1 MRPGRVQALAQKRN
15 SVAPV
20 ESEAQLQDIRQRRNM
35 TRRFLT
41 LTFLALFL
49 DPGCFPAEPTAVS
62 LPSPKKAG
70 SMSLEAALSARRSI
84 RDYTRQAL
92 TLAEVGQLLW
102 AAQGITSPDGKRTA
116 PSAMH
121 RYPLEIAVV
130 AQNVDGLS
138 NGAWRY
144 VPAKHSLELLVAAKP
159 GAPLLAGSTPQPQT
173 HSAPAVFVITA
184 VYERMGS
191 GAKNRT
197 WTDYEAGLASE
208 NLLLEAV
215 ALDLGAVVTG
225 GMDPAAVKG
234 AVKLTGSEQVIVV
247 IPVGHPAR

>member
-1 MRPGRVQALAQKRN
+1 
-15 SVAPV
+15 
-20 ESEAQLQDIRQRRNM
+20 M
-35 TRRFLT
+35 THRFLV
-41 LTFLALFL
+41 LAASAFFLA
-49 DPGCFPAEPTAVS
+49 PGCFPAEPATIS

-70 SMSLEAALSARRSI
+70 SMSVEGALAARRSV
-84 RDYTRQAL
+84 RGYTSQTL

-102 AAQGITSPDGKRTA
+102 AAQGVTSPDGKRTA

-130 AQNVDGLS
+130 AQNVDGLAS
-138 NGAWRY
+138 GAYRY
-144 VPAKHSLELLVAAKP
+144 VPAKHSLELLIAAKP
-159 GAPLLAGSTPQPQT
+159 GAPLLAGSTTQAQV
-173 HSAPAVFVITA
+173 HSAPAVFVISA

-215 ALDLGAVVTG
+215 ALGLGAVVTG
-225 GMDPAAVKG
+225 GIDPASVKE
-234 AVKLTGSEQVIVV
+234 AVKLTGAEEVIVI
-247 IPVGHPAR
+247 IPVGHPVK

>member
-1 MRPGRVQALAQKRN
+1 MKRR
-15 SVAPV
+15 
-20 ESEAQLQDIRQRRNM
+20 L
-35 TRRFLT
+35 LT
-41 LTFLALFL
+41 LAFFAVFVT
-49 DPGCFPAEPTAVS
+49 PECFATEPVMIA

-70 SMSLEAALSARRSI
+70 SMSMEAALATRRSL
-84 RDYTRQAL
+84 RAYTKETL

-102 AAQGITSPDGKRTA
+102 AAQGVSSPDGKRTA

-130 AQNVDGLS
+130 SQNVDGLPS
-138 NGAWRY
+138 GAYRY
-144 VPAKHSLELLVAAKP
+144 VPAKHSLEPLIAAKP
-159 GAPLLAGSTPQPQT
+159 GASLLAGATSQAQVHT
-173 HSAPAVFVITA
+173 APAVFVISA

-215 ALDLGAVVTG
+215 ALGLGAVVTG
-225 GMDPAAVKG
+225 GIDPASVKEG
-234 AVKLTGSEQVIVV
+234 VKLTGGEQVIVV

>member
-1 MRPGRVQALAQKRN
+1 
-15 SVAPV
+15 
-20 ESEAQLQDIRQRRNM
+20 M
-35 TRRFLT
+35 THRFLV
-41 LTFLALFL
+41 LAVSAVFLA
-49 DPGCFPAEPTAVS
+49 PGCFPAELAAIS

-70 SMSLEAALSARRSI
+70 SMSVEAALAARRSV
-84 RDYTRQAL
+84 RGYTKQTL

-102 AAQGITSPDGKRTA
+102 AAQGVTSPDGKRTA

-130 AQNVDGLS
+130 AQNVEGLS
-138 NGAWRY
+138 SGAYRY
-144 VPAKHSLELLVAAKP
+144 VPAKHSLELLMAAKP
-159 GAPLLAGSTPQPQT
+159 GVPLLAGSTQQAQV
-173 HSAPAVFVITA
+173 HNAPAVFVISA

-215 ALDLGAVVTG
+215 ALGLGAVVTG
-225 GMDPAAVKG
+225 GIDPASAKE
-234 AVKLTGSEQVIVV
+234 AVKLTGGEEVIVV
-247 IPVGHPAR
+247 IPVGHPAN